1 MNSFN
6 LQNNYFGLKD
16 EEVLTRKKLKQVNIV
31 SSHWQDT
38 YLGIVVVNT
47 FNILNILVFVAGLI
61 VWYFRGFFDF
71 LILVGILM
79 LNLAISLTQEIY
91 AKHKINLLRKNFRN
105 YYEVIR
111 NGKIQKIL
119 ATDLVLDDTFILQ
132 TGQIAP
138 VDGLVLEQNSV
149 LIDTSALTGESEP
162 ESVLPNQEI
171 LAGNFLVA
179 GFAVLKASKV
189 GDQTKQ
195 VEILKASNGLKRI
208 NTPIQKN
215 LALQIQRLLIF
226 ILLATI
232 LTVYLF
238 IQKTLNPQNF
248 ALFIGIIASTIP
260 VTLLTITSLNHS
272 LAALR
277 LQKYNILVQRLV
289 VTELLSSLNILN
301 LDKTGT
307 ITTGNLS
314 VVNFYK
320 INGESQLSLSIL
332 KNYFDKSINKNPTS
346 LAIQTFLSN
355 ISSLDAES
363 NHSEQL
369 SLVQEIPF
377 SSSRKYLANLWQNNN
392 NNLHLLYFGAP
403 EKLLNESFLNNL
415 NLDIYQKQGLRVLLV
430 KEIILPKDNF
440 NLKNAEE
447 ILQNNLLFAGQNQH
461 LFILK
466 DEIKSGISEI
476 LAEFQKRGVHLK
488 FISGDHPLTVA
499 SLLQQLGFDGLKIIT
514 GDDLE
519 KLETAKEWQEVVVK
533 NQIFAR
539 TTPQQK
545 QKIIQ
550 VQKQLKLVN
559 GMVGDGLN
567 DIPAMQLADIS
578 ISFGK
583 ATEAARSKADLVILN
598 DDFSNL
604 SKAIYQSQKIQ
615 SALISSLQIFLARV
629 WIMLIFTIFSLLFNY
644 NLNLSLAQNS
654 ILALFISVIPG
665 ILLAW
670 LAPAKNINTTSLDK
684 TILLNLGVSLIIFII
699 CLSFNQFFKISDF
712 YLLLTVGL
720 FSNIWILF
728 NKFGFNKFNTTT
740 TI

>member
-16 EEVLTRKKLKQVNIV
+16 EEILTRKKLKQVNIV
-31 SSHWQDT
+31 SRYWQDT

-47 FNILNILVFVAGLI
+47 FNILNILVFIAGLI

-119 ATDLVLDDTFILQ
+119 ATDLVLDDIFILQ

-162 ESVLPNQEI
+162 ESILPNQEI

-179 GFAVLKASKV
+179 GFAVLKTNRV

-208 NTPIQKN
+208 QTPIQKV
-215 LALQIQRLLIF
+215 LTLQIQRLLIF

-277 LQKYNILVQRLV
+277 LQKHNILVQRLA

-320 INGESQLSLSIL
+320 INGESELSLSIL

-346 LAIQTFLSN
+346 LAIQSFLSN

-363 NHSEQL
+363 NHLEKL
-369 SLVQEIPF
+369 NLVQEIPF
-377 SSSRKYLANLWQNNN
+377 SSSRKYLAHLWQSH

-403 EKLLNESFLNNL
+403 EKLLNQTILETL

-447 ILQNNLLFAGQNQH
+447 ILQNNLLFTGQNQH

-476 LAEFQKRGVHLK
+476 LAKFQKRGVNLK

-550 VQKQLKLVN
+550 IQKQLKLVN

-670 LAPAKNINTTSLDK
+670 LALAKNINTTSLDK

-720 FSNIWILF
+720 FSNIWILLYPTHF
-728 NKFGFNKFNTTT
+728 KT
-740 TI
+740 